1 MKSAY
6 AVDHIEVLEVN
17 LRVKAMTLTGSLL
30 VVVPRRSGT

>member
-17 LRVKAMTLTGSLL
+17 LRVKAVTLTGSLVL
-30 VVVPRRSGT
+30 RRSGT